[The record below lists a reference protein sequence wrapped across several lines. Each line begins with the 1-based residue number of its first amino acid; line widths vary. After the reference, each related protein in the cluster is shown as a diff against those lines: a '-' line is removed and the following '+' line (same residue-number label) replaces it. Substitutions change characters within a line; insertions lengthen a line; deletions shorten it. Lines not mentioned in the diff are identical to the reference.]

1 MDKIM
6 MIVAAAFLAEFVV
19 QAIKQSVTK
28 WEIVATGTG
37 VLIAVLV
44 QANLIDLVTATEGWR
59 WWVGVVLTGIII
71 GRGASFVN
79 DLLGKLKGGEI
90 MEAIP
95 LEVFGDDMTFE
106 VSK

>member
-6 MIVAAAFLAEFVV
+6 MIVAAAFLVEFVV

-44 QANLIDLVTATEGWR
+44 QANLIDLVMVTEGWR

-90 MEAIP
+90 LEAIP
-95 LEVFGDDMTFE
+95 LEVFEDDMTFE
-106 VSK
+106 ASK